1 MDCIVHGVAK
11 SRTGLSDFHFTSL
24 HFRGSLKR
32 SSPEIGNN
40 KRTLLSR
47 EERIKKD
54 IEEAD
59 LRISSV
65 LKKLQFKKNYK
76 LFFFFFF

>member
-1 MDCIVHGVAK
+1 M
-11 SRTGLSDFHFTSL
+11 TFTSL

-32 SSPEIGNN
+32 RSSPEIGND

-47 EERIKKD
+47 EERITKD

-59 LRISSV
+59 LRISSDF
-65 LKKLQFKKNYK
+65 KKLQFKKNYK
-76 LFFFFFF
+76 FIVCFFFF